1 MLAHTHP
8 PPASLTLDSLRPSH
22 PDLGG
27 LFFFATGLTSLFNSI
42 DSRLHLEREEVYLS
56 VYPCCDVCSAWCWAP
71 WKKHKLAPSTMA
83 PWSNLLV
90 CSINMEREA
99 SCKHVL
105 SEAKWLGG
113 DKSQLHHRF
122 IVVDFQKRTHLS
134 EQICMYTHPL
144 KSAFMTRYTDYT
156 DNLVHPWISFS
167 LVLNLHRRLWM
178 RKHECTPMYVMS
190 SLSLT
195 YEYLGIITSEK
206 LAFQ

>member
-1 MLAHTHP
+1 MLAHIHP
-8 PPASLTLDSLRPSH
+8 SPPSLMLDSLRPSH

-113 DKSQLHHRF
+113 DQSQVSHIHWTRLPET
-122 IVVDFQKRTHLS
+122 DTH
-134 EQICMYTHPL
+134 THITTWTKMHVYRSIKIYL
-144 KSAFMTRYTDYT
+144 
-156 DNLVHPWISFS
+156 
-167 LVLNLHRRLWM
+167 
-178 RKHECTPMYVMS
+178 
-190 SLSLT
+190 
-195 YEYLGIITSEK
+195 YE
-206 LAFQ
+206 